1 MQYTIRAGGNPL
13 KRFDVVVV
21 GAGTGGCM
29 AAKTVAEA
37 GLEVCLIDRKG
48 RKDIGK
54 KVCGDAIGKH
64 HFDDL
69 GLDYPTGEELERRIV
84 GAKLYSPNLETVFH
98 VKLEDLIGF
107 MVNRH
112 SFGQRLLREVIDAGS
127 TLLESN
133 QALKPI
139 ISGKVVAG
147 VLARDLKTGSKVE
160 LRSRVVVDASGLSA
174 VLRKQLPPE
183 IGVDIDFSKGDMV
196 ICYREIRELKEQLA
210 DPEYLELYFN
220 QVITPGGY
228 HWIFA
233 EGGARVNVGLGL
245 TMSNEFPNP
254 KKQLHNHV
262 LSQPLFE
269 GSSIVSEGGG
279 HIPTRRPL
287 DCMVGDGVVIVGDA
301 ACQANPVHGGGMG
314 PSMIGGAAAGKTI
327 VEAIEKGD
335 VSRGGL
341 WPYNARYIESY
352 GAKQAGLDVLRMF
365 LLGLSN
371 DDLNYAMKY
380 RLITEGDLLKAS
392 MGEDA
397 HLNITEATIRVF
409 RGLGRLSFLKKL
421 RNTVNLMKEVKALY
435 LNYPTSPQGF
445 HEWKKKVHEL
455 FEKARRKK

>member
-48 RKDIGK
+48 REDIGK

-254 KKQLHNHV
+254 KKQLYNHV

>member
-1 MQYTIRAGGNPL
+1 M
-13 KRFDVVVV
+13 KRFDVIVV

-29 AAKTVAEA
+29 TAKTCAEA

-98 VKLEDLIGF
+98 VKSEDLFGF

-112 SFGQRLLREVIDAGS
+112 SFGQRLLREAMDAGA

-139 ISGKVVAG
+139 ISGEVVAG
-147 VLARDLKTGSKVE
+147 VLVRDLKRGSKAE
-160 LRSRVVVDASGLSA
+160 LRSRVVVDASGFSA
-174 VLRKQLPPE
+174 VLRKKLPPE
-183 IGVDIDFSKGDMV
+183 FGIDIDLSKGDMV
-196 ICYREIRELKEQLA
+196 ICYREIRELKEPVT
-210 DPEYLELYFN
+210 DPEYIELYFN
-220 QVITPGGY
+220 QAITPGGY
-228 HWIFA
+228 YWIFA

-245 TMSNEFPNP
+245 AMSNEFPNP
-254 KKQLHNHV
+254 KKQLYNHV

-269 GSSIVSEGGG
+269 GSSIVSGGGG

-287 DCMVGDGVVIVGDA
+287 DCMVGDGIVVVGDA

-314 PSMIGGAAAGKTI
+314 PSMIGGTAAGKTI
-327 VEAIEKGD
+327 VEAIERGD

-341 WPYNARYIESY
+341 WPYNTRYIQSY

-365 LLGLSN
+365 LQGLSD
-371 DDLNYAMKY
+371 DDLNHAMKY

-397 HLNITEATIRVF
+397 RLNITEA
-409 RGLGRLSFLKKL
+409 
-421 RNTVNLMKEVKALY
+421 
-435 LNYPTSPQGF
+435 
-445 HEWKKKVHEL
+445 
-455 FEKARRKK
+455 

>member
-1 MQYTIRAGGNPL
+1 
-13 KRFDVVVV
+13 
-21 GAGTGGCM
+21 M

-48 RKDIGK
+48 KDDIGK

-98 VKLEDLIGF
+98 VKSEDLFGF
-107 MVNRH
+107 MVNRY
-112 SFGQRLLREVIDAGS
+112 SFGQRVLREAMNAGA

-147 VLARDLKTGSKVE
+147 VLVRDLKRGSKAE
-160 LRSRVVVDASGLSA
+160 LRSRVVVDASGFPA

-183 IGVDIDFSKGDMV
+183 IGIDLNISKGDMV
-196 ICYREIRELKEQLA
+196 ICYREIRELKEQVA
-210 DPEYLELYFN
+210 EPEYIELYFN
-220 QVITPGGY
+220 QAITPRGY

-233 EGGARVNVGLGL
+233 EGGAKVNVGLGL
-245 TMSNEFPNP
+245 TMSPGFPNP
-254 KKQLHNHV
+254 KKQLYTHV
-262 LSQPLFE
+262 LARPLFA
-269 GSSIVSEGGG
+269 GSSIVSGGGG

-287 DCMVGDGVVIVGDA
+287 DCMVGDGVVVVGDA
-301 ACQANPVHGGGMG
+301 AFQANPVHGGGMG

-327 VEAIEKGD
+327 VKAIERGD

-341 WPYNARYIESY
+341 WPYNARYIQSY
-352 GAKQAGLDVLRMF
+352 GAKQAGLDVLRRF

-380 RLITEGDLLKAS
+380 RLITEEDLLKAS

-397 HLNITEATIRVF
+397 HLNITDATLRVF
-409 RGLGRLSFLKKL
+409 RGLGRLSFLRKL
-421 RNTVNLMKEVKALY
+421 RNAVNLMKEVKALY
-435 LNYPTSPQGF
+435 LNYPISPQGF
-445 HEWKKKVHEL
+445 HEWKTKVQEL
-455 FEKARRKK
+455 FEKA

>member
-1 MQYTIRAGGNPL
+1 
-13 KRFDVVVV
+13 
-21 GAGTGGCM
+21 M

-48 RKDIGK
+48 REDIGK

-69 GLDYPTGEELERRIV
+69 GLDHPHGEELERRIV
-84 GAKLYSPNLETVFH
+84 GAKIYSPSLETVFH
-98 VKLEDLIGF
+98 VKSEDLFGF

-112 SFGQRLLREVIDAGS
+112 SFGQGLLREAMDAGA

-147 VLARDLKTGSKVE
+147 VLVRDLKRGSKAE
-160 LRSRVVVDASGLSA
+160 LRSRVMVEASGFSA

-183 IGVDIDFSKGDMV
+183 IGIDMDISKGDMV
-196 ICYREIRELKEQLA
+196 ICYREIRELKEQVA
-210 DPEYLELYFN
+210 DPEYIELYFN
-220 QVITPGGY
+220 QGITPGGY

-233 EGGARVNVGLGL
+233 EGGTRVNVGLGL

-254 KKQLHNHV
+254 KKQLYNHV
-262 LSQPLFE
+262 LSRPLFR
-269 GSSIVSEGGG
+269 GSSIVSGGGG

-287 DCMVGDGVVIVGDA
+287 DCMVGDGIVVVGDA

-314 PSMIGGAAAGKTI
+314 PSMLGGTAAGKTI
-327 VEAIEKGD
+327 VEAMERGD
-335 VSRGGL
+335 VSRAGL
-341 WPYNARYIESY
+341 WRYNARYIESY
-352 GAKQAGLDVLRMF
+352 GAKQAGLDVLRVF

-380 RLITEGDLLKAS
+380 QLITEGDLLKAS

-397 HLNITEATIRVF
+397 HLNITEATLRVF
-409 RGLGRLSFLKKL
+409 RGLGRLSFLKRL
-421 RNTVNLMKEVKALY
+421 RNAFNLTKEVKALY

-445 HEWKKKVHEL
+445 HEWKTKVHEL